1 MSEQRSLGLLS
12 GVRIVAFTQFLLGPA
27 ACQYLADMGAD
38 VVKVE
43 PPGRGAWER
52 NWAGAETFINGVSAF
67 FLLANRNLRS
77 VALDL
82 KSERGAEAA
91 LRLAARADVVIENYR
106 PGALERLGLGYQR
119 IREVNPRV
127 IYASGS
133 GYGSDGPYSHLPG
146 QDLLLQAMSGLG
158 ANTGTESGGPTVGA
172 AAIVDQH
179 SATLLAMGILGALF
193 HRQRTGEGQR
203 VEVVMMQ
210 AALDLQTE
218 PVVYHLN
225 GARLRRPRT
234 PIADTFHSVPYGF
247 YATADGH
254 LAISMTPM
262 GTISEVLGHPA
273 ALAPYLD
280 PAIAFTKRDEIR
292 DALDPMF
299 RERTT
304 RDWVELLRAH
314 DIWCAPVNSLQETFE
329 DVAVEHIAP
338 VLEFDHPR
346 AGRVRVLKHP
356 VRYSSG
362 EATLRR
368 PPPELGE
375 QTVEVLG
382 ELGYTS
388 DAIEAMRAAH
398 EI

>member
-1 MSEQRSLGLLS
+1 
-12 GVRIVAFTQFLLGPA
+12 V
-27 ACQYLADMGAD
+27 
-38 VVKVE
+38 
-43 PPGRGAWER
+43 
-52 NWAGAETFINGVSAF
+52 
-67 FLLANRNLRS
+67 
-77 VALDL
+77 
-82 KSERGAEAA
+82 
-91 LRLAARADVVIENYR
+91 
-106 PGALERLGLGYQR
+106 
-119 IREVNPRV
+119 
-127 IYASGS
+127 
-133 GYGSDGPYSHLPG
+133 
-146 QDLLLQAMSGLG
+146 
-158 ANTGTESGGPTVGA
+158 
-172 AAIVDQH
+172 
-179 SATLLAMGILGALF
+179 
-193 HRQRTGEGQR
+193 
-203 VEVVMMQ
+203 
-210 AALDLQTE
+210 
-218 PVVYHLN
+218 
-225 GARLRRPRT
+225 
-234 PIADTFHSVPYGF
+234 
-247 YATADGH
+247 
-254 LAISMTPM
+254 
-262 GTISEVLGHPA
+262 

-292 DALDPMF
+292 DALDPLF

-304 RDWVELLRAH
+304 GDWVELLRAR

-388 DAIEAMRAAH
+388 DEIEAMRAAH

>member
-1 MSEQRSLGLLS
+1 MIEPTSLGLLT
-12 GVRIVAFTQFLLGPA
+12 GVRILAFTQFLLGPA

-38 VVKVE
+38 VIKVE

-52 NWAGAETFINGVSAF
+52 SWAGAELFINGVSAF

-77 VALDL
+77 VTLNL

-91 LRLAARADVVIENYR
+91 RQLAARTDVLIENYR
-106 PGALERLGLGYQR
+106 PGVLDRLGLGYER
-119 IREVNPRV
+119 IKELNPKV

-146 QDLLLQAMSGLG
+146 QDLLLQAISGLG
-158 ANTGTESGGPTVGA
+158 ANTGTESDGPTVSA

-179 SATLLAMGILGALF
+179 SASLLAMGILGALV
-193 HRQRTGEGQR
+193 HRERTGEGQR
-203 VEVVMMQ
+203 VEVIMME
-210 AALDLQTE
+210 AALDIQTE

-225 GARLRRPRT
+225 GARLRRPKT
-234 PIADTFHSVPYGF
+234 PVADTFHSVPYGF

-254 LAISMTPM
+254 LAISMTP
-262 GTISEVLGHPA
+262 IKSIAEALGRPA
-273 ALAPYLD
+273 SLEPYED
-280 PAIAFTKRDEIR
+280 PTIAFSKRDEIR
-292 DALDPMF
+292 AALDPYF

-304 RDWVELLRAH
+304 AEWLDILRAH
-314 DIWCAPVNSLQETFE
+314 GIWCAPVNTLMETF
-329 DVAVEHIAP
+329 DDAAIKHIAP

-362 EATLRR
+362 VATLRR

-375 QTVEVLG
+375 HTAEVLG
-382 ELGYTS
+382 QLGYGE
-388 DAIEAMRAAH
+388 DEIAAMRAAG